1 LYGLKET
8 RRAWY
13 SRIDDFLLNIGFNKS
28 LSESTLYK
36 RIQDCDIIVISLYVD
51 DLVETRNN
59 LNLVKQFKDQILETF
74 EMTKL
79 GEMSYFLGM
88 EIHQSAEGIFIG

>member
-1 LYGLKET
+1 
-8 RRAWY
+8 
-13 SRIDDFLLNIGFNKS
+13 
-28 LSESTLYK
+28 
-36 RIQDCDIIVISLYVD
+36 LYVD